1 MNMYSD
7 LDDTLNQPDEISIS
21 LKYSIYPQETNS
33 NERLTYYFYCRTRTV
48 VLLKVT

>member
-1 MNMYSD
+1 MNKYSD

-21 LKYSIYPQETNS
+21 LKYSINPQETYS
-33 NERLTYYFYCRTRTV
+33 NERLSYYFYCRIRTE